1 MVSQISLDP
10 QPQGANVVYLVDT
23 RNDDESNE
31 LARLF
36 DELKASLQIRQLTRG
51 KLMSYAVQVS
61 GVDASLLSE
70 LEGVLK
76 GNYGFVVTHR
86 SFDPVIYRVV
96 RELAADTGSKLLPIP
111 HCNICGKP
119 EPFPEVVINLSD
131 SDGETLSSRTYCST
145 CTAGSTARNTK
156 DFVISLLSADQTDF
170 SSLSR
175 EQLVRSRTRKQS
187 IRYKIKCGADG
198 QCAAAH

>member
-1 MVSQISLDP
+1 VSQISLDP
-10 QPQGANVVYLVDT
+10 QPQGTHAVYLVET
-23 RNDDESNE
+23 RTDEETREISTLFEE
-31 LARLF
+31 LQ
-36 DELKASLQIRQLTRG
+36 SSMQIRQLTRG
-51 KLMSYAVQVS
+51 KLMSFAVQIM
-61 GVDASLLSE
+61 GADASLLNE

-76 GNYGFVVTHR
+76 GKFGFVVTHR

-96 RELAADTGSKLLPIP
+96 KELAADTGSKLLPIP

-119 EPFPEVVINLSD
+119 EPFPEVVINLAD
-131 SDGETLSSRTYCST
+131 SDGETLSSRSYCST
-145 CTAGSTARNTK
+145 CTAGFTARNTK

-187 IRYKIKCGADG
+187 IKYKIKCNAEG
-198 QCAAAH
+198 QCVVAN